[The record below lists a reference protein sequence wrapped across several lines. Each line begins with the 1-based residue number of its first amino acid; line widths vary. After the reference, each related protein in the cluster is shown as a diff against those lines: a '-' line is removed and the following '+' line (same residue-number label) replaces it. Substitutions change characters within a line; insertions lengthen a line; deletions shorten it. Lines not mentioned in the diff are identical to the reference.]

1 MVAYQFVPVVLV
13 VYLLRL
19 SRRIKVPNTTLTV
32 VRNLDG
38 ACLVEELGSLI
49 QTVTRS
55 QTDQLGSYAL
65 TTTRALA
72 LGVII

>member
-1 MVAYQFVPVVLV
+1 M
-13 VYLLRL
+13 
-19 SRRIKVPNTTLTV
+19 
-32 VRNLDG
+32 RNLDG